1 MKDEET
7 LYPTDI
13 LRSKYVTVLQASV
26 MCKTTVPKII
36 QMIESKRIPYAEFKV
51 DGKRARVVH
60 VNHEDVSR
68 ELQKEEAS

>member
-1 MKDEET
+1 MRNEET

-13 LRSKYVTVLQASV
+13 LKSKYVTVLQASM

-51 DGKRARVVH
+51 EGKRTRVVH
-60 VNHEDVSR
+60 VNHEDVTR
-68 ELQKEEAS
+68 ELQKEAAS

>member
-13 LRSKYVTVLQASV
+13 LKSKYVTVLQASV

-36 QMIESKRIPYAEFKV
+36 QMIESHRIPYAEFKV
-51 DGKRARVVH
+51 EGKRTRVVH

-68 ELQKEEAS
+68 ELQKEAS